1 MSRIFRVLPKTTPED
16 ARVALAALRSAGH
29 WLIDWDPATDSLRWV
44 TAPSAQLLG
53 HPTQAIATHG
63 DLLAL
68 AHPDDLLAIGLANE
82 ALQKSEQESAA
93 VEFRLRDAQG
103 QWRWLESRSTRLND
117 AASRRER
124 YVSVLL
130 DITDRK
136 RTEGQLAIGALV
148 LESIFDAVI
157 MTQADGRI
165 RWVNS
170 AAAALLE
177 VPIADLGGLRLDD
190 FSADS
195 RERQIE
201 LSQDIRDTVSRAG
214 LWRGRIST
222 RSANG
227 AAVPTDA
234 SVTRVAGDDGEL
246 WLHVRRDL
254 RDNMQSQAAVVESSQ
269 RDQMHLGQLLH
280 EVVGQELA
288 AASLLLQGLKSGQSS
303 AQLTRFDEI
312 ERILSESVRRCQQ
325 LANGITPYAVEQHG
339 LVAALQD
346 LARRVER
353 QGAARVTVSVAQ
365 AATEVTGNSAML
377 LHRTAEKCV
386 DAAVAQAPNAHIDIR
401 VWQDRDRI
409 VLTVSDDVAW
419 GGGAETTPLDRGMLA
434 CADVQG
440 ATIET
445 VALGARGRRL
455 VMQIP
460 ERYVETTIRS
470 RVLRA

>member
-29 WLIDWDPATDSLRWV
+29 WLVDWDPVTDSLRWV
-44 TAPSAQLLG
+44 TAPAAQLLG
-53 HPTQAIATHG
+53 HPTQALATRA

-68 AHPDDLLAIGLANE
+68 AHPDDLLAVGLANE
-82 ALQKSEQESAA
+82 ALQKSDQESAA
-93 VEFRLRDAQG
+93 AEFRLRDAQG

-124 YVSVLL
+124 FVSVLL

-136 RTEGQLAIGALV
+136 RAEGQLAIGALV

-157 MTQADGRI
+157 MTDSSGRI
-165 RWVNS
+165 RWANS
-170 AAAALLE
+170 AAAELLE
-177 VPIADLGGLRLDD
+177 VPIAELSDLRLDD

-201 LSQDIRDTVSRAG
+201 LSQDIRDGVSRAG

-254 RDNMQSQAAVVESSQ
+254 RDDIQQQAAVIESSQ
-269 RDQMHLGQLLH
+269 RDQKHLGQLLH
-280 EVVGQELA
+280 EALGQELA
-288 AASLLLQGLKSGQSS
+288 AASLMLQSLKSGQST
-303 AQLTRFDEI
+303 AQLLQIDAI

-325 LANGITPYAVEQHG
+325 LANGMTPYAVAQHG

-346 LARRVER
+346 LARRVEG

-365 AATEVTGNSAML
+365 AAAEVTGNSAVL
-377 LHRTAEKCV
+377 LHRAAATCV
-386 DAAVAQAPNAHIDIR
+386 EAAVARAADAHIDIR

-409 VLTVSDDVAW
+409 VLTVSDDVPW
-419 GGGAETTPLDRGMLA
+419 GVDAETSPIDRGMQA

-470 RVLRA
+470 RALRA